1 MHIYNKLKRTSLI
14 ALLPAGSLIAQ
25 TGADSPAEA
34 IPYTQALQRAL
45 SADPQLKLN
54 ATRAEAAEG
63 QVEQA
68 RLRPNPVL
76 GAEMENI
83 FGTGPFQ
90 DVEGIEV
97 NLGISQLIETAG
109 KREKRAELARTERA
123 LVDWQRESRLAALE
137 SEVRRAFV
145 KVLVA
150 QKSLALRQEQLALA
164 EQSRKETA
172 RLVEAARSNEVELTR
187 AELAVR
193 RQKFAIGRA
202 ERGLDTARAKLAALW
217 GDSGATDFT
226 VAGTVE
232 LGPEL
237 PEIEPLI
244 DLLPESVHL
253 ARYEGHRRN
262 REAALELEQARAKP
276 NVEVFGGGR
285 YFNEGPGEAAF
296 VVGVEIPW
304 TIFDRNQGNIRS
316 ARARVRAVE
325 YEKAATRRK
334 LKIALTEAYRQLVS
348 AHAEAR
354 SVEQDLLPA
363 AEQTL
368 EDTEEGYERG
378 QFTLLSVLESRS
390 ALFEIRESYL
400 DALDRYAAA
409 QARIEA
415 LTRPS
420 SLNETSK

>member
-14 ALLPAGSLIAQ
+14 LLLPFGSLIAE
-25 TGADSPAEA
+25 TDSDSPAQA
-34 IPYTQALQRAL
+34 ITYTKALQRAI
-45 SADPQLKLN
+45 SADPQLELN
-54 ATRAEAAEG
+54 ATLAEAAEG

-68 RLRPNPVL
+68 GLRPNPVL

-90 DVEGIEV
+90 EVEGMDV
-97 NLGISQLIETAG
+97 TLGISQLIETAG
-109 KREKRAELARTERA
+109 KRTKRAELARTERA
-123 LVDWQRESRLAALE
+123 LFDLVRESRLAALE

-145 KVLVA
+145 EVLVA
-150 QKSLALRQEQLALA
+150 QKALALRQEQLALA
-164 EQSRKETA
+164 ERSRKETA
-172 RLVEAARSNEVELTR
+172 RLVEAARSNQVELTR

-193 RQKFAIGRA
+193 RQNFAIGQA
-202 ERGLDTARAKLAALW
+202 ERALETARAKLAALW
-217 GDSGATDFT
+217 GDSGTTAFA
-226 VAGTVE
+226 VAGSVE
-232 LGPEL
+232 LEPDL

-244 DLLPESVHL
+244 GLLPESIHL
-253 ARYEGHRRN
+253 AQYEGQRRN

-276 NVEVFGGGR
+276 NFEVFGGGH

-304 TIFDRNQGNIRS
+304 TIFDKNQGNIRS

-325 YEKAATRRK
+325 YEKAATRRE
-334 LKIALTEAYRQLVS
+334 LKIALTEAYRQLVA

-354 SVEQDLLPA
+354 SIEQELLPA

-390 ALFEIRESYL
+390 TLFEIRESYL
-400 DALDRYAAA
+400 DALDRYVGA
-409 QARIEA
+409 QAKIEA
-415 LTRPS
+415 LTRPAS
-420 SLNETSK
+420 IN